1 MSVRNRNAGLPA
13 VLTADSS
20 AVLTSDSS
28 AAVAARRLARRAA
41 RLLRELALGVAG
53 LLGGS
58 GAVEG
63 ACLAVETTGAGR
75 VVGVC
80 HSVLILKTAILFGNY
95 GWFECFEYIQT
106 KCLLLALVA

>member
-1 MSVRNRNAGLPA
+1 MKNVICLVSYYAYRRPSPVTAESCLPATSTAGL
-13 VLTADSS
+13 T
-20 AVLTSDSS
+20 
-28 AAVAARRLARRAA
+28 RRAA
-41 RLLRELALGVAG
+41 SLLRELALGVAG